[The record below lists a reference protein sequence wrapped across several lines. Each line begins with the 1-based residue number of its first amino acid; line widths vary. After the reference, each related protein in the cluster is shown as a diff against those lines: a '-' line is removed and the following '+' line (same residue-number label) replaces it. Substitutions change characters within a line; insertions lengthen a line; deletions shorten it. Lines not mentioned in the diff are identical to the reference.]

1 MSVNTRVATKA
12 EQALVRAYDEMNAA
26 LPGAPWVREL
36 RNEAISAFMSS
47 GLPHRRIETWKWT
60 DLRALMR
67 EAPPPARPASEAPAL
82 RAFAELDSYRL
93 VFVNGF
99 FAPALSTSDMPD
111 GIEAR
116 RLADVL
122 AGPPD
127 GLAARIGSLD
137 QAGEAVPLSLNTA
150 FMTDGAVVRVKAGI
164 ALDKPLHVAFIAVGG
179 APEAM
184 YLRNVVV
191 VEEGARL
198 TLIESHE
205 GPDTAYQSNIATE
218 LFVAPGADV
227 RHVRLQDEG
236 IQALHLHTL
245 LVCLGGRAYLDSL
258 TVSAGA
264 GVARNQIGVMFDG
277 DASRLALRGAGML
290 AGRQHC
296 DTTLVVDH
304 ATLGCESREIFKC
317 VLDEGA
323 RGVFQGKIIVRQ
335 GAQKTD
341 GKMMSQ
347 GLFLSEDAEFDTK
360 PELEIFADDVQ
371 CGHGATA
378 GQLDENQLFYLMAR
392 GLPRREAERLL
403 IRAFIAEAFEAVEHD
418 GLRHALEARAER
430 WLAGRRGDS

>member
-1 MSVNTRVATKA
+1 MSVNARVATKA

-67 EAPPPARPASEAPAL
+67 EAPPPARPASETPAL
-82 RAFAELDSYRL
+82 RALAELDSHRL

-111 GIEAR
+111 GI
-116 RLADVL
+116 
-122 AGPPD
+122 
-127 GLAARIGSLD
+127 
-137 QAGEAVPLSLNTA
+137 
-150 FMTDGAVVRVKAGI
+150 
-164 ALDKPLHVAFIAVGG
+164 ALDKPLHVAFVAAGG

-184 YLRNVVV
+184 YLRNIVV

-277 DASRLALRGAGML
+277 DGARLALRGAGML

-347 GLFLSEDAEFDTK
+347 GLFLSEAAEFDTK
-360 PELEIFADDVQ
+360 PELEIYADDVQ

-403 IRAFIAEAFEAVEHD
+403 ISAFIAEAFEAVEPE
-418 GLRHALEARAER
+418 GLRQALEARAER
-430 WLAGRRGDS
+430 WLASRRGELASRRGELASRRGES